1 MIIAIAG
8 LTGSGKNTVGE
19 FLAKSLGIRMVCP
32 TMKDMA
38 KKEGVS
44 LIEFQKMA
52 ELDPNIDLKFDLL
65 LKEECAKGD
74 AIVTTW
80 LGAWITKPDVAI
92 FLNAKNTTRAERIMG
107 RDKMPFA
114 TALKHVKQ
122 RDSQNKKRYKKLYS
136 IDITDTSIFD
146 VVINS
151 DKFNPGQVNELALS
165 CVKIKLNRKS

>member
-19 FLAKSLGIRMVCP
+19 FLAKELGVRMVCP
-32 TMKDMA
+32 TMKDLA

-52 ELDPNIDLKFDLL
+52 QKDPNIDLKFDLL

-74 AIVTTW
+74 AVVTTW

-92 FLNAKNTTRAERIMG
+92 FLNASDNTRAARIVG
-107 RDKMPFA
+107 RDKMSLA
-114 TALKHVKQ
+114 IALKHVQ
-122 RDSQNKKRYKKLYS
+122 ERDSQNIKRYKKLYS

-151 DKFNPGQVNELALS
+151 DKFTQAQVNELALA
-165 CVKIKLNRKS
+165 CVKIKLNKKS